1 MVSSPAE
8 AVPPQQGALDASTAR
23 KALTGFFLSGI
34 LFSFLGA
41 ILPAW
46 GYHIHSD
53 YSVIGYY
60 FLAMN
65 LGIAAAFKISQYPL
79 RRWGLAPV
87 IAMAS
92 VVACAALLYLAIVS
106 TPVSAW
112 WRMIGVFWIGVSGA
126 TINIAVFHAISPT
139 YEHDPGATLN
149 LAGALFGT
157 GCLLTALLV
166 AGTFYVYSVAGIL
179 VLLAAVPGF
188 FAGVFAKAR
197 LGGVPPH
204 EQPSVREAFKDFRS
218 PGAVLFALLLFF
230 QFGNEWSVA
239 GWLPLFLI
247 QRLGASPASSL
258 LLLAFY
264 WLALLVGR
272 VAAQAIVPR
281 AGNARVLFWSVS
293 AALLGCL
300 FLFAT
305 NNLSGAF
312 VGILLIGSGF
322 APIYPLVVEKIE
334 HRFPYYHP
342 GFFNGIFSF
351 ALTGGLIAPWSLGY
365 FAELGGIGMVML
377 IPSVGSLL
385 VFLLTLL
392 IWLESRLSR
401 A

>member
-1 MVSSPAE
+1 M
-8 AVPPQQGALDASTAR
+8 
-23 KALTGFFLSGI
+23 
-34 LFSFLGA
+34 
-41 ILPAW
+41 
-46 GYHIHSD
+46 
-53 YSVIGYY
+53 
-60 FLAMN
+60 
-65 LGIAAAFKISQYPL
+65 
-79 RRWGLAPV
+79 
-87 IAMAS
+87 
-92 VVACAALLYLAIVS
+92 
-106 TPVSAW
+106 
-112 WRMIGVFWIGVSGA
+112 
-126 TINIAVFHAISPT
+126 
-139 YEHDPGATLN
+139 
-149 LAGALFGT
+149 
-157 GCLLTALLV
+157 
-166 AGTFYVYSVAGIL
+166 
-179 VLLAAVPGF
+179 
-188 FAGVFAKAR
+188 
-197 LGGVPPH
+197 
-204 EQPSVREAFKDFRS
+204 
-218 PGAVLFALLLFF
+218 
-230 QFGNEWSVA
+230 
-239 GWLPLFLI
+239 
-247 QRLGASPASSL
+247 
-258 LLLAFY
+258 LAFY